1 MASSFT
7 IYSYPLLFSPTTSE
21 DLSKRSNT
29 RTLSGTLG
37 STSSQMSK
45 ENFGDRSSWITAFD
59 ISRQIEIHFI
69 EYIFYISRQIKLHL
83 TEYCKCTINGGNDI
97 GDEYRYLMKCNLFS
111 NQGGNVFKVFLY
123 HAKYAEIQNKYY
135 Q

>member
-1 MASSFT
+1 MVSSFT

-59 ISRQIEIHFI
+59 ISIQIELNFT
-69 EYIFYISRQIKLHL
+69 EYIFYISRQIQLHL
-83 TEYCKCTINGGNDI
+83 TEYLLKALI
-97 GDEYRYLMKCNLFS
+97 YLYSKLIVCLWKECQSRNVSESSAMARTSVMKTFT
-111 NQGGNVFKVFLY
+111 V
-123 HAKYAEIQNKYY
+123 
-135 Q
+135 